1 MVRRCQIALVTLS
14 RLSTMGALRWL
25 FGCVVRK

>member
-1 MVRRCQIALVTLS
+1 
-14 RLSTMGALRWL
+14 MGALRWL